1 MKEPI
6 IAPEVEVK
14 EADLILAPEVDAI
27 SNDREVLATPR
38 PTIDR
43 VVPEKHLRET
53 LRLLHVDLENKSE
66 AHGARQVVARL
77 LDSGAH
83 VRALTRDP
91 KRAALPTE
99 VEVIRGNLTVPETMD
114 AAVRGVDAVFLVWT
128 AAADAFPGA
137 LARIAQHTGR
147 VVMLTS
153 PHQTPHP
160 FFQQPNPMA
169 VMHKNME
176 RLVRES
182 GVISTFV
189 RPGMFAANA
198 LSWWAARIRENDV
211 VRWPYGD
218 AATAPIDE
226 RDIAA
231 VAVGALLDD
240 ATGDTEYMITGP
252 DSLTQRE
259 QVITIG
265 DVIGR
270 TLRFEEITPDDARRE
285 LGFPPAAMDM
295 LLNAWSA
302 TIGLPAY
309 ITTTV
314 AEVTGIPART
324 FAEWV
329 RSNKQA
335 FARA

>member
-1 MKEPI
+1 
-6 IAPEVEVK
+6 VK
-14 EADLILAPEVDAI
+14 RILVTG
-27 SNDREVLATPR
+27 ATG
-38 PTIDR
+38 T
-43 VVPEKHLRET
+43 V
-53 LRLLHVDLENKSE
+53 
-66 AHGARQVVARL
+66 GRQVVAQL

-91 KRAALPTE
+91 NRAVLPAE
-99 VEVIRGNLTVPETMD
+99 VEVIRGDLTAPETMD
-114 AAVRGVDAVFLVWT
+114 DAVRGVDTVFLVWT
-128 AAADAFPGA
+128 AAADAFPAA
-137 LARIAQHTGR
+137 LARIAQHSGR
-147 VVMLTS
+147 IVMLTS

-182 GVISTFV
+182 GLTSTFL

-198 LSWWAARIRENDV
+198 LSWWAARIREHDV
-211 VRWPYGD
+211 IRWPYGD

-231 VAVGALLDD
+231 VAVRALFDD
-240 ATGDTEYMITGP
+240 ATSDSEYMITGP
-252 DSLTQRE
+252 HSLTQRE

-270 TLRFEEITPDDARRE
+270 TLRFEEITPDEARRE

-302 TIGLPAY
+302 AVGLPAY
-309 ITTTV
+309 VTTTA
-314 AEVTGIPART
+314 AEVTGAPART

-335 FARA
+335 FVRA